1 MFVSDYFQL
10 NDEMMDK
17 MDSLGVFDALLD
29 KDSSFFINIIRLKS
43 STVPEFIEAYQHIN
57 SFFSDV
63 ATLLDAADAP
73 SMKDKMYASAR
84 RKFHF
89 HEVNGINLGF
99 SKSRYGAG
107 WGTELSDRFLYD
119 AYQIVK
125 KGSKQPEIFHLVSLF
140 EEDVGPDRLSDMIA
154 TIIEPE
160 IKKYTVRIMEDLEI
174 TPETHPSLK
183 FLPNG
188 LVENPYKRASIYLL
202 PEEILHELPI
212 AKCWDDIDRVAHE
225 NNVIRQEISA
235 EIGSEWTRWA
245 SAERKNYLKNS
256 IFMSPEVCERVI
268 AGYKDQQLDAI
279 NVKQDVNY
287 LVELLL
293 KAFKKVESFKKK
305 IDPPN
310 TLEAARAVISI
321 FKDWVENNRGWAQIQ
336 DAPSQKREKA
346 VQRLM
351 HLGAKYYV
359 EVNNLDI
366 SCEPDEGC
374 GPSDVKLSRGIDKT
388 IAEIKLSTNGEYLHG
403 YETQIKRYGVAERT
417 HNLIYVFVDTGNP
430 VRRSRVIELYES
442 TRRAGKLTP
451 DLIIIDAR
459 QQNAASTFDGH
470 EREADLSAQQQ
481 TTIEVPDFDM
491 PSLSDLRITT
501 IPDIDMND
509 FNLPD
514 FDDSDDKD

>member
-10 NDEMMDK
+10 NDEMLDR

-84 RKFHF
+84 SRFHF

-99 SKSRYGAG
+99 SKSGYGAG
-107 WGTELSDRFLYD
+107 WGPELSDRFLFD

-160 IKKYTVRIMEDLEI
+160 IRKYTLRIMKELGI
-174 TPETHPSLK
+174 TPETHSDLT
-183 FLPNG
+183 FMPNG
-188 LVENPYKRASIYLL
+188 LVKSPYKRAYIYLL

-212 AKCWDDIDRVAHE
+212 ARCWDDIDRVAHE

-235 EIGSEWTRWA
+235 EIGAEWTQWA
-245 SAERKNYLKNS
+245 SAERKNYLKNN
-256 IFMSPEVCERVI
+256 IFMNPEACERVI

-293 KAFKKVESFKKK
+293 KAFKKAESFEKKA
-305 IDPPN
+305 DPPN
-310 TLEAARAVISI
+310 TLEATRAVIGI

-336 DAPSQKREKA
+336 DAPNQKREKA

-374 GPSDVKLSRGIDKT
+374 GPSDIKLSRGTDKT
-388 IAEIKLSTNGEYLHG
+388 IAEIKLSTNGQYLHG
-403 YETQIKRYGVAERT
+403 YETQIKRYGIAERT
-417 HNLIYVFVDTGNP
+417 HNLIYVFVDTGNSG
-430 VRRSRVIELYES
+430 RRSRIIKLYES
-442 TRRAGKLTP
+442 TKRAGKLTP
-451 DLIIIDAR
+451 ELIIIDAR
-459 QQNAASTFDGH
+459 PQKAASTFDEH
-470 EREADLSAQQQ
+470 EWEADLSALQQM
-481 TTIEVPDFDM
+481 TIEVPDFDM
-491 PSLSDLRITT
+491 SSLSDLEIATM
-501 IPDIDMND
+501 PDIDMGD
-509 FNLPD
+509 FSFPD
-514 FDDSDDKD
+514 SDDSDEKD